1 MRFWS
6 KLQAMRTLF
15 HLWLHPFSR
24 KVRIVLAEKK
34 LDFELKI
41 EKVWERRTEFL
52 ALNPAGD
59 VPVLVEPDGT
69 TLANSQVICE
79 FLEEVYPDNNLLGR
93 DPAQRAETRRL
104 AGWFDYKFNREVTDN
119 LVGEKLM
126 KRFLK
131 MGEPHGPSIR
141 AGHANIHYHLD
152 YIGFLTEKRNWLA
165 GDDFS
170 LADIS
175 AAAHLSSID
184 YIGDVPWEEHRAA
197 RDWYAG
203 SSPALASSR
212 CSTTVSPVSRR
223 SIITKTSISKSAMRR
238 SRRFYVYMA

>member
-1 MRFWS
+1 
-6 KLQAMRTLF
+6 MRTLF

-24 KVRIVLAEKK
+24 KVRIALGEKR
-34 LDFELKI
+34 LDFTLQI

-59 VPVLVEPDGT
+59 VPVLIEKDGT

-79 FLEEVYPDNNLLGR
+79 YLEEVYKDVNLLGR

-104 AGWFDYKFNREVTDN
+104 ISWFDMKFNREVTDN

-126 KRFLK
+126 KRYLNL
-131 MGEPHGPSIR
+131 GEPHGPSVR
-141 AGHANIHYHLD
+141 AGLANIHYHLD

-175 AAAHLSSID
+175 GAAHLSAID
-184 YIGDVPWEEHRAA
+184 YIGDVPWEEHEAA
-197 RDWYAG
+197 REWYERVKARPSFQPLLDDRMPGFDPVG
-203 SSPALASSR
+203 SYQSAAL
-212 CSTTVSPVSRR
+212 
-223 SIITKTSISKSAMRR
+223 
-238 SRRFYVYMA
+238 

>member
-1 MRFWS
+1 
-6 KLQAMRTLF
+6 MRTLY

-34 LDFELKI
+34 LDFDLQI

-52 ALNPAGD
+52 AMNPAGD

-79 FLEEVYPDNNLLGR
+79 YLEEVYDKVDLLGK
-93 DPAQRAETRRL
+93 DPVQRAETRRL
-104 AGWFDYKFNREVTDN
+104 VSWFDMKFNREVTEN

-131 MGEPHGPSIR
+131 LGEPHGPSIR

-152 YIGFLTEKRNWLA
+152 YIGFLCERRNWL
-165 GDDFS
+165 GGPDFS
-170 LADIS
+170 LADIA
-175 AAAHLSSID
+175 AAAHISLID
-184 YIGDVPWEEHRAA
+184 YLGDVPWNDHEDA
-197 RDWYAG
+197 RTWYMRVKSRPSFRPLLAETMAG
-203 SSPALASSR
+203 
-212 CSTTVSPVSRR
+212 VSPSEHY
-223 SIITKTSISKSAMRR
+223 ALLD
-238 SRRFYVYMA
+238 F

>member
-1 MRFWS
+1 
-6 KLQAMRTLF
+6 MRTLF

-24 KVRIVLAEKK
+24 KVRIALGEKR
-34 LDFELKI
+34 LDFTLQI

-59 VPVLVEPDGT
+59 VPVLIEKDGT

-79 FLEEVYPDNNLLGR
+79 YLEEVYKDVNLLGR

-104 AGWFDYKFNREVTDN
+104 ISWFDMKFNREVTDN

-126 KRFLK
+126 KRFLNL
-131 MGEPHGPSIR
+131 GEPHGPSVR
-141 AGHANIHYHLD
+141 AGLANIHYHLD

-175 AAAHLSSID
+175 AAAHLSAID
-184 YIGDVPWEEHRAA
+184 YIGDVPWEEHEAA
-197 RDWYAG
+197 RNWYERVKNRPSFQPLLDDRMPGFDPAG
-203 SSPALASSR
+203 AYQGVAS
-212 CSTTVSPVSRR
+212 
-223 SIITKTSISKSAMRR
+223 
-238 SRRFYVYMA
+238 

>member
-1 MRFWS
+1 MRS
-6 KLQAMRTLF
+6 LF

-24 KVRIVLAEKK
+24 KVRIVLSEKG
-34 LDFELKI
+34 LDFDLRL

-59 VPVLVEPDGT
+59 VPVLVEEDGT
-69 TLANSQVICE
+69 TLANSSVICE
-79 FLEEVYPDNNLLGR
+79 YLEEVYPQINLLGP
-93 DPAQRAETRRL
+93 DPVQKAETRRL
-104 AGWFDYKFNREVTDN
+104 VGWFDVKFNREVTEN

-131 MGEPHGPSIR
+131 RGEPHGPSIR

-170 LADIS
+170 LADIA
-175 AAAHLSSID
+175 AAAHISAVD
-184 YIGDVPWEEHRAA
+184 YIGDVPWDDHHAA
-197 RDWYAG
+197 RDWYARVKSRPSFRPLLEERIPG
-203 SSPALASSR
+203 FVPAGHYEN
-212 CSTTVSPVSRR
+212 VD
-223 SIITKTSISKSAMRR
+223 
-238 SRRFYVYMA
+238 F

>member
-1 MRFWS
+1 
-6 KLQAMRTLF
+6 MRTLF

-24 KVRIVLAEKK
+24 KVRIALAEKK
-34 LDFELKI
+34 LDFELQI

-52 ALNPAGD
+52 AMNPAGD

-79 FLEEVYPDNNLLGR
+79 YLEEVYDKADLLGK
-93 DPAQRAETRRL
+93 DPVQRAETRRL
-104 AGWFDYKFNREVTDN
+104 ISWFDMKFNREVTEN

-131 MGEPHGPSIR
+131 LGEPHGPSIR

-165 GDDFS
+165 GDNFS
-170 LADIS
+170 LADIT
-175 AAAHLSSID
+175 AAAHLSAVD
-184 YIGDVPWEEHRAA
+184 YIGDAPWEEHEAA
-197 RDWYAG
+197 REWYARVKSRPSFKPLLDDRIPG
-203 SSPALASSR
+203 FSPAGHYEK
-212 CSTTVSPVSRR
+212 VD
-223 SIITKTSISKSAMRR
+223 
-238 SRRFYVYMA
+238 F